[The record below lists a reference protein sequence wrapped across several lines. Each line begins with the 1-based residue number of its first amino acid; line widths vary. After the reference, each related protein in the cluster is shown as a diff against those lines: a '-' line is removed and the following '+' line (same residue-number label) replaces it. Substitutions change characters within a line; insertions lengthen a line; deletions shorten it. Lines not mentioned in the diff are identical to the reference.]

1 MFVAFYVYEK
11 KEEEIDGLV
20 LSIISIGS
28 RLKSDAERNI
38 GTKTNTKSEWSLT
51 IRYQFDKMKFS
62 LASFPFDYI
71 D

>member
-20 LSIISIGS
+20 LSIVSMGS

-38 GTKTNTKSEWSLT
+38 NYKTDTKSE
-51 IRYQFDKMKFS
+51 
-62 LASFPFDYI
+62 
-71 D
+71 